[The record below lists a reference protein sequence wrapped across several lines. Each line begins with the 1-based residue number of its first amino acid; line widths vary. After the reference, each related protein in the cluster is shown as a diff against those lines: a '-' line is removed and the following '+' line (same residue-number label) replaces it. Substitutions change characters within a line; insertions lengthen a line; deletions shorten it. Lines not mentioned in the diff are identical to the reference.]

1 MNFKFGKSV
10 LATAIA
16 LGALL
21 SGIVGTAGMPA
32 ALAVSTQPATKT
44 VAQAS
49 AKPKPKKSKKRV
61 KPRVKAGS
69 KKPVRSQMKVLTTP
83 RSK

>member
-49 AKPKPKKSKKRV
+49 THKHKTTKKRV
-61 KPRVKAGS
+61 KHRVKAGS
-69 KKPVRSQMKVLTTP
+69 TKPVRSQMKVLTTP
-83 RSK
+83 KSK